1 MATPNPPPPPPMDL
15 SSLAILA
22 LSFLY
27 LSMGLNHFFGPAPP
41 TPAYAVMI
49 DAGSTGTRAHIASFL
64 PQPSLGGGDDGAPPP
79 AAAFAT
85 AAAAAPLPTLLSYST
100 VSFPTP
106 LTDLATSA
114 DAQTLFSPLL
124 ADVGRKVPAA
134 ARPRTPLFLRATAGV
149 RAGAAAVPGGASGVM
164 ARAAAALEGGG
175 YAWQGGGVLDGRV
188 EGAYAWLSVNYLMG
202 RLTSIADGGTGG
214 GGAGGGAKAAA
225 AGGSVPASSLGAMD
239 LGGASLQVVRTLRAG
254 EDPATV
260 AVGAGDVVTLPIGR
274 STSSVVAFSYDGWGL
289 ISGTAQVLNALDE
302 AGTLEAANP
311 CFPPSELPH
320 RVVLPGRGPGRLPVD
335 GAGDFRA
342 CVDVAKALVTPA
354 FAGLPDGDEDGSEYV
369 AFAYL
374 YDRTVG
380 VGLAENAT
388 LYELWELGAR
398 VCQGEVS
405 EGGFPIPEVVRNGDR
420 NRVCLELAYV
430 YALLRWGVKV
440 GGGKRWRRDCCRDR
454 GQTLPL
460 ALSAN
465 SCAAPHSVHSSRS
478 HVTSNRGESTQS
490 NIYCPTGLSSL
501 FSPIPSSSDGVVD
514 FCKCKTASPAPC
526 ATIASPPSASPSI
539 TVTRPSAVTSA
550 PSRVTG
556 PLSPPAPPPP
566 RS

>member
-202 RLTSIADGGTGG
+202 RLTSIADGGKGG

-225 AGGSVPASSLGAMD
+225 AGGSVPAPSLGAMD

-342 CVDVAKALVTPA
+342 CVDVAKALITPA

-405 EGGFPIPEVVRNGDR
+405 EGGFPVPEVVRNGDR

-440 GGGKRWRRDCCRDR
+440 GGGRLVYRQYVDDEMLGWALGGLLVEGGGR
-454 GQTLPL
+454 G
-460 ALSAN
+460 
-465 SCAAPHSVHSSRS
+465 
-478 HVTSNRGESTQS
+478 G
-490 NIYCPTGLSSL
+490 
-501 FSPIPSSSDGVVD
+501 
-514 FCKCKTASPAPC
+514 
-526 ATIASPPSASPSI
+526 
-539 TVTRPSAVTSA
+539 AVTVGGVA
-550 PSRVTG
+550 VGTMG
-556 PLSPPAPPPP
+556 GWGVGEQEVAAGLL
-566 RS
+566 

>member
-202 RLTSIADGGTGG
+202 RLTSIADGGKGG

-225 AGGSVPASSLGAMD
+225 AGGSVPAPSLGAMD

-320 RVVLPGRGPGRLPVD
+320 RVVLPGRGAGRLPVD

-342 CVDVAKALVTPA
+342 CVDVAKALITPA
-354 FAGLPDGDEDGSEYV
+354 FAG
-369 AFAYL
+369 F
-374 YDRTVG
+374 
-380 VGLAENAT
+380 
-388 LYELWELGAR
+388 
-398 VCQGEVS
+398 
-405 EGGFPIPEVVRNGDR
+405 
-420 NRVCLELAYV
+420 
-430 YALLRWGVKV
+430 
-440 GGGKRWRRDCCRDR
+440 
-454 GQTLPL
+454 
-460 ALSAN
+460 
-465 SCAAPHSVHSSRS
+465 
-478 HVTSNRGESTQS
+478 
-490 NIYCPTGLSSL
+490 
-501 FSPIPSSSDGVVD
+501 
-514 FCKCKTASPAPC
+514 
-526 ATIASPPSASPSI
+526 
-539 TVTRPSAVTSA
+539 
-550 PSRVTG
+550 
-556 PLSPPAPPPP
+556 
-566 RS
+566 

>member
-1 MATPNPPPPPPMDL
+1 MANPNPPSPPPMDV

-27 LSMGLNHFFGPAPP
+27 LSLGLSHFFGPAPP
-41 TPAYAVMI
+41 TPVYAVMI

-64 PQPSLGGGDDGAPPP
+64 PQPSLGGRDDGSLPPVT
-79 AAAFAT
+79 AV
-85 AAAAAPLPTLLSYST
+85 AAAAATAPLPTLLSYST

-106 LTDLATSA
+106 LTDLATPA
-114 DAQTLFSPLL
+114 DARKLFSPLL
-124 ADVGRKVPAA
+124 ADVGRKVPAT

-164 ARAAAALEGGG
+164 TRAAAALEGGG

-202 RLTSIADGGTGG
+202 RLSSDAG
-214 GGAGGGAKAAA
+214 GGAGGGRAGGATKAAA
-225 AGGSVPASSLGAMD
+225 APTSAPSLGAMD
-239 LGGASLQVVRTLRAG
+239 LGGGSLQVVRTLRAG
-254 EDPATV
+254 EDAATV
-260 AVGAGDVVTLPIGR
+260 AASSGDVVTLPIGR

-289 ISGTAQVLNALDE
+289 VSGTAQVLRALED
-302 AGTLEAANP
+302 AGTLETANP

-320 RVVLPGRGPGRLPVD
+320 RVVLPGRGHGRQPVE

-342 CVDVAKALVTPA
+342 CVNVAKTLVVPA
-354 FAGLPDGDEDGSEYV
+354 FAGLPDGDEDGSEYI

-388 LYELWELGAR
+388 LYELWEFGTQ
-398 VCQGEVS
+398 VCRGEVS
-405 EGGFPIPEVVRNGDR
+405 EDGFPIPEVVRNGDR

-440 GGGKRWRRDCCRDR
+440 GGGRLIYRQYVDDEMLGWALGGLLVEGSGR
-454 GQTLPL
+454 G
-460 ALSAN
+460 
-465 SCAAPHSVHSSRS
+465 
-478 HVTSNRGESTQS
+478 
-490 NIYCPTGLSSL
+490 
-501 FSPIPSSSDGVVD
+501 
-514 FCKCKTASPAPC
+514 
-526 ATIASPPSASPSI
+526 
-539 TVTRPSAVTSA
+539 SAVTVGGVA
-550 PSRVTG
+550 VGTMG
-556 PLSPPAPPPP
+556 GWGAGEQEMAAGLL
-566 RS
+566 

>member
-15 SSLAILA
+15 SSLAILV

-27 LSMGLNHFFGPAPP
+27 LSLGLGHFLGPAPP
-41 TPAYAVMI
+41 TPVYAVMI

-64 PQPSLGGGDDGAPPP
+64 PLPSSGGGDDGAPPP
-79 AAAFAT
+79 AAAVTA

-106 LTDLATSA
+106 LTELATAA
-114 DAQTLFSPLL
+114 DARTLFSPLL

-149 RAGAAAVPGGASGVM
+149 RVGAAGAPGGASGVM
-164 ARAAAALEGGG
+164 ARAAAALDGSG

-202 RLTSIADGGTGG
+202 RLSAVTGGGGGG
-214 GGAGGGAKAAA
+214 GGAGGVAKAAA
-225 AGGSVPASSLGAMD
+225 ARGAVPAPSLGAMD
-239 LGGASLQVVRTLRAG
+239 LGGGSLQVVRTLRAG
-254 EDPATV
+254 EDAASV
-260 AVGAGDVVTLPIGR
+260 AAAGAGDVVTLPIGR
-274 STSSVVAFSYDGWGL
+274 TTSSVVAFSYDGWGL
-289 ISGTAQVLNALDE
+289 VSGTAQVLSALDN

-320 RVVLPGRGPGRLPVD
+320 RVVLPGRGPARQPVE

-342 CVDVAKALVTPA
+342 CVDVAKALVSPA

-388 LYELWELGAR
+388 LYEIWELGAQ
-398 VCQGEVS
+398 VCRGEQS

-440 GGGKRWRRDCCRDR
+440 GGGRLVYRQYVDDEMLGW
-454 GQTLPL
+454 
-460 ALSAN
+460 AL
-465 SCAAPHSVHSSRS
+465 
-478 HVTSNRGESTQS
+478 G
-490 NIYCPTGLSSL
+490 GLL
-501 FSPIPSSSDGVVD
+501 VEGGGGG
-514 FCKCKTASPAPC
+514 
-526 ATIASPPSASPSI
+526 
-539 TVTRPSAVTSA
+539 SAVTVGGVA
-550 PSRVTG
+550 VGTMG
-556 PLSPPAPPPP
+556 GWGAEEQEVAAGLM
-566 RS
+566 

>member
-1 MATPNPPPPPPMDL
+1 
-15 SSLAILA
+15 
-22 LSFLY
+22 
-27 LSMGLNHFFGPAPP
+27 
-41 TPAYAVMI
+41 
-49 DAGSTGTRAHIASFL
+49 
-64 PQPSLGGGDDGAPPP
+64 
-79 AAAFAT
+79 
-85 AAAAAPLPTLLSYST
+85 
-100 VSFPTP
+100 
-106 LTDLATSA
+106 
-114 DAQTLFSPLL
+114 
-124 ADVGRKVPAA
+124 
-134 ARPRTPLFLRATAGV
+134 
-149 RAGAAAVPGGASGVM
+149 M

-440 GGGKRWRRDCCRDR
+440 GGGRLVYRQYVDDEMLGWALGGLLVEGGGR
-454 GQTLPL
+454 G
-460 ALSAN
+460 
-465 SCAAPHSVHSSRS
+465 
-478 HVTSNRGESTQS
+478 G
-490 NIYCPTGLSSL
+490 
-501 FSPIPSSSDGVVD
+501 
-514 FCKCKTASPAPC
+514 
-526 ATIASPPSASPSI
+526 
-539 TVTRPSAVTSA
+539 AVTVGGVA
-550 PSRVTG
+550 VGTMG
-556 PLSPPAPPPP
+556 GWGAGEQEVAAGLL
-566 RS
+566 